1 MTTSVTT
8 VDIFVE
14 INNANF
20 RCSSDLTV
28 EQAVGM
34 IRSRYGIRNGG
45 ITLGGVV
52 QDLEVKVGDMKE
64 DGELRFVGGQC
75 PGNPPCQWHRL
86 SNYPP
91 SHHACQFNI
100 YSFGIFSL
108 TCI

>member
-8 VDIFVE
+8 VDIFVKINDE
-14 INNANF
+14 IF
-20 RCSSDLTV
+20 RCTIDRTV
-28 EQAVGM
+28 GWAVGM
-34 IRSRYGIRNGG
+34 IRQRYMISGGG
-45 ITLGGVV
+45 IDNDGVA
-52 QDLEVKVGDMKE
+52 QGLEVKFGDMKE